1 MQSKNPV
8 YYEDR
13 IAHLEEQKP
22 MMVDNE
28 VDGDNIQNFEKKK
41 RNSTRGKMVSR
52 TTCGVCE
59 KKSKKNFCN

>member
-41 RNSTRGKMVSR
+41 
-52 TTCGVCE
+52 
-59 KKSKKNFCN
+59 KKFHQRKNGF

>member
-28 VDGDNIQNFEKKK
+28 VDGDNIQTFEKKK
-41 RNSTRGKMVSR
+41 EIPPEENG
-52 TTCGVCE
+52 
-59 KKSKKNFCN
+59 F